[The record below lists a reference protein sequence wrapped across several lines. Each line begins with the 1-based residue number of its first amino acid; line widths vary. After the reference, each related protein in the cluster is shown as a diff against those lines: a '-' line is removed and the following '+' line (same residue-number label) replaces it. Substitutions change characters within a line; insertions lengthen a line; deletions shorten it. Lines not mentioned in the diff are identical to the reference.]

1 MTNNTTDASRR
12 PTTRSLKERQREER
26 EALILEAAYGVLLEK
41 GYYEASID
49 EIAAR
54 VGISKGTVYLHF
66 ASKEDLVGALLE
78 QQIVESLALVDQAI
92 SEETTVRARLE
103 QILLHTYTGLQ
114 KERQLLPEPTNII
127 GLSKG
132 VIEKRV
138 ELQARIAE
146 VTEHIASLFEEGKH
160 TGELDPAVPTP
171 IMVAT
176 FVALLSPP
184 DYEQLLTSGQF
195 SPAELVTYVSRIFFP
210 SILAPSSKES

>member
-1 MTNNTTDASRR
+1 MTNNTTGEYRR

-26 EALILEAAYGVLLEK
+26 AALILRAAYDVLVEK

-54 VGISKGTVYLHF
+54 VGIAKGTVYLHF
-66 ASKEDLVGALLE
+66 ASKEDLVGALVE
-78 QQIVESLALVDQAI
+78 QQIVESLALVDQTI

-103 QILLHTYTGLQ
+103 QIFLHTYTGLQ
-114 KERQLLPEPTNII
+114 KERQLLPELNNIL

-146 VTEHIASLFEEGKH
+146 VTERIASLFEEGKR
-160 TGELDPAVPTP
+160 TGELDPTVPTP

-184 DYEQLLTSGQF
+184 GYEQLLTSGQC

-210 SILAPSSKES
+210 SIVAPLERN

>member
-146 VTEHIASLFEEGKH
+146 VTEHIASLFEEGS
-160 TGELDPAVPTP
+160 TRVNWIPRCQRRSWLPR
-171 IMVAT
+171 
-176 FVALLSPP
+176 LSPC
-184 DYEQLLTSGQF
+184 YHRLTTSSYSQAASSRPRSWLHMSAESF
-195 SPAELVTYVSRIFFP
+195 SQAF
-210 SILAPSSKES
+210 